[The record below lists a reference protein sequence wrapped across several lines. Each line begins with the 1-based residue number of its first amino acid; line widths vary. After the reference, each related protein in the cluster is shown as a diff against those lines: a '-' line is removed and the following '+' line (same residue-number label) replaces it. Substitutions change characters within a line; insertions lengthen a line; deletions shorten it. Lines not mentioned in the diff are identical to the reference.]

1 MDIRILQN
9 LKENIKKVMIGND
22 RTITLLL
29 TAILADGHVL
39 LEDVPGTGKTV
50 LAKALARSISGE
62 FGRIQ
67 FTPDLLPG
75 DVTGLNCYDAKSGSF
90 VFSEGPAFCNILL
103 ADEINRATPKTQSS
117 LLECMAER
125 QITVDGVTRELSH
138 PFLVIATQNP
148 LETLGT
154 FPLPEAQLDRFLMKL
169 SMEEL
174 SAAEELSLTRRFL
187 LDEPLSTLAPV
198 CTKED
203 IFALQE
209 ECRKVYVHPDLMEYL
224 VAITQKSRRHPKLAN
239 GVSPRGTLAFLRA
252 SQAYAMTDGRTFVT
266 PEDIKAVAPY
276 VLLHRMSPNGAVD
289 PKKAAASALGDILTS
304 ISLPTENWTG
314 R

>member
-1 MDIRILQN
+1 M
-9 LKENIKKVMIGND
+9 VGNEQ
-22 RTITLLL
+22 TITLVL
-29 TAILADGHVL
+29 TSMLADGHIL

-50 LAKALARSISGE
+50 MAKALARSISAD

-67 FTPDLLPG
+67 FTPDLLPS
-75 DVTGLNCYDAKSGSF
+75 DVTGLNYYDAKSGEF

-125 QITVDGVTRELSH
+125 QITVDGTTRPLAD

-154 FPLPEAQLDRFLMKL
+154 FPLPEAQLDRFLMQL
-169 SMEEL
+169 SMEPLSPEDEL
-174 SAAEELSLTRRFL
+174 ALTQRFL
-187 LDEPLSTLAPV
+187 LEEPLETLAPV

-203 IFALQE
+203 ITALRQ
-209 ECRKVYVHPDLMEYL
+209 ECRKVYIHPELLKYL
-224 VAITQKSRRHPKLAN
+224 VSIVQATRKHPKLEN

-252 SQAYAMTDGRTFVT
+252 SQAYAMISGRDFVS
-266 PEDIKAVAPY
+266 PEDIKAVASP
-276 VLLHRMSPNGAVD
+276 VLLHRMTANAALD
-289 PKKAAASALGDILTS
+289 AKKTSASALNDILTS
-304 ISLPTENWTG
+304 ITLPTEDWMG